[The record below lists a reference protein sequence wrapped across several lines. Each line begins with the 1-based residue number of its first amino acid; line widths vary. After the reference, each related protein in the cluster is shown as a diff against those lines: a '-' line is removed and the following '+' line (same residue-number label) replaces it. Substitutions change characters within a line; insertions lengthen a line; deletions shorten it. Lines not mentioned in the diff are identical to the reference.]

1 MEKNCKMWRSGLAM
15 LLALCLLI
23 SACPITTF
31 AASTGSDPVKYVSV
45 GDSMTNGN
53 GFVGYNQDQHANGY
67 DFFGNKG
74 VYGDAAYPNQFEKYL
89 AELNQ
94 DRGVEHTKLALSG
107 LRAENLLYL
116 LGITDSKPA
125 DGYNVYH
132 AYAGNP
138 SEAKI
143 REHYQTAMAEADII
157 SLALGSASFNAYF
170 VDRALKLLGI
180 GGSFTEEAPQMTLD
194 DALAMMDD
202 GAEKQLVITAYN
214 TMMSEIS
221 NAVPAEMVA
230 KYKLEELCNLATYTT
245 ASFVQSYKEI
255 LNWIGVNNDD
265 AEVVLVGVA
274 NPIAGM
280 NISGEGFSFDLGS
293 AMEKVCTAISA
304 YIGTLPA
311 ALQAD
316 GKYQNMKFYY
326 AAQPSNAETIA
337 AMVDDLAATGWGVV
351 DRVDGSVVRA
361 KIRDAYDKYVASMVA
376 PVLANVPAEHHN
388 AVHEIIYAGMEA
400 AMVES
405 LKSPEIKLEAIEKF
419 DVDNG
424 MAGMFEKAPVDAI
437 QAVLGAASPEV
448 AAAAY
453 ESAVEAFAKYF
464 CSEDVRPV
472 IYLFAMNLVG
482 NGLCTHPAPATHDKI
497 AASVIAAYGKHT
509 VQDEIKENVEY
520 TLSEL
525 KGFLD
530 NMDPETTAVIKDKIA
545 NSEVMLK
552 ATTAN
557 LELSEKSVYVALGD
571 GSAKPKGYVELVG
584 DYLKSEFGIKSVRN
598 YAVTGNTVGA
608 ELEKVTSRAE
618 IAEASLI
625 TIGFGNV
632 TMLHNAIRYAGTID
646 YDWEKLV
653 GEELLPYV
661 EEALASV
668 YGKIA
673 EMGLDEKWTDRLGSI
688 VEGFAYSA
696 VEYAIGLPKL
706 VEEIRTVNAD
716 ALIVV
721 VGQYNPMSGVV
732 LDLGGTTVEM
742 SEYIDG
748 LVEGV
753 VLHGIGYA
761 MLSGE
766 VIFVEASE
774 VDISSTDKIWTEDDL
789 IFTLLLNGFS
799 ELYPSEAGDRYIADQ
814 ILTAVNTTE
823 YKPGSPFR
831 DVAEGVYYY
840 DAVLWAVE
848 NDITKGTGD
857 GTTFEP
863 NAGCTRAQIA
873 TFLWRAAG
881 CPAPK
886 STVMPFKDVP
896 ANAYYATAV
905 LWAAEKGITKG
916 TGDGTTF
923 EPETTC
929 TRAQI
934 VTMLCRYRKGIAIP
948 SANLFK
954 DVPVTAYY
962 ASAVAWA
969 VKNGITTGTGDGTT
983 FEPDATCTRG
993 QIVTFL
999 YRCLKK

>member
-1 MEKNCKMWRSGLAM
+1 MERIPKMWRSGLAM

-23 SACPITTF
+23 SACPVTAF
-31 AASTGSDPVKYVSV
+31 ATSTGSDPVKYVSV
-45 GDSMTNGN
+45 GDSMTNGS
-53 GFVGYNQDQHANGY
+53 GFVGYNQDQHTGGY

-89 AELNQ
+89 VELNQ

-116 LGITDSKPA
+116 LGVNDGKPA

-143 REHYQTAMAEADII
+143 REHYQTAMTEADVI
-157 SLALGSASFNAYF
+157 SLALGNASFNAYF
-170 VDRALKLLGI
+170 ADRALRIFGI
-180 GGSFTEEAPQMTLD
+180 GGNFTDEEPQMTLD
-194 DALAMMDD
+194 DALAMMEDET
-202 GAEKQLVITAYN
+202 EKQLVITAYN
-214 TMMSEIS
+214 ILMSELS
-221 NAVPAEMVA
+221 SSVPAEMA
-230 KYKLEELCNLATYTT
+230 TQYKLEELCNLATYTT
-245 ASFVQSYKEI
+245 ASFIQSYKEI
-255 LNWIGVNNDD
+255 INWIGEHNGD
-265 AEVVLVGVA
+265 AEVILVGVA
-274 NPIAGM
+274 NSNAGM
-280 NISGEGFSFDLGS
+280 IISGEDFKFDLGA
-293 AMEKVCTAISA
+293 AMEKVYTGISA

-316 GKYQNMKFYY
+316 GKYENMKFYY
-326 AAQPSNAETIA
+326 AAQPANAETIG
-337 AMVDDLAATGWGVV
+337 AMVDELAAAGWSVV
-351 DRVDGSVVRA
+351 DRVDGSVIRT
-361 KIRDAYDKYVASMVA
+361 KIRAAYDQHVAPMVA

-388 AVHEIIYAGMEA
+388 TVHNMIYAGMEA
-400 AMVES
+400 AVVES
-405 LKSPEIKLEAIEKF
+405 LKSSEIKLEAIEKF
-419 DVDNG
+419 NIANG
-424 MAGMFEKAPVDAI
+424 MAGLFDKAPVDAVL
-437 QAVLGAASPEV
+437 AVLGAASPEA

-453 ESAVEAFAKYF
+453 EAAVDAFAKYF
-464 CSEDVRPV
+464 CSEDVLPI
-472 IYLFAMNLVG
+472 IYLFAMSLVG
-482 NGLCTHPAPATHDKI
+482 DGISAHPTPATHDKI
-497 AASVIAAYGKHT
+497 AASVIAAYGNHT

-520 TLSEL
+520 ALSEL

-530 NMDPETTAVIKDKIA
+530 NLDPETTAAIQNEIA
-545 NSEVMLK
+545 NSEVVLK

-571 GSAKPKGYVELVG
+571 GSAKFKGYVELVG
-584 DYLKSEFGIKSVRN
+584 NYLKSEFGIKSVRN
-598 YAVTGNTVGA
+598 HAVTGNTVGA
-608 ELEKVTSRAE
+608 ELEKVASRAE
-618 IAEASLI
+618 IADASLI
-625 TIGFGNV
+625 TIGFSNV

-646 YDWEKLV
+646 YDWVELV
-653 GEELLPYV
+653 GEEMLPYV
-661 EEALASV
+661 EEALATL
-668 YGKIA
+668 YTKIA
-673 EMGLDEKWTDRLGSI
+673 EMGLDEKWSNRLGSI

-706 VEEIRTVNAD
+706 VKEIRTVNAD
-716 ALIVV
+716 ALVVV

-732 LDLGGTTVEM
+732 LDVGGATLDM

-748 LVEGV
+748 LVDAV
-753 VLHGIGYA
+753 TVHGIGYA

-766 VIFVEASE
+766 MIFVEAPE
-774 VDISSTDKIWTEDDL
+774 VDITSTDKVWTEDDL
-789 IFTLLLNGFS
+789 IFGLLLNGFS
-799 ELYPSEAGDRYIADQ
+799 ELYPSESGDRYIADQ
-814 ILTAVNTTE
+814 ILKAVHTTE

-886 STVMPFKDVP
+886 STAMPFKDVP

-923 EPETTC
+923 EPDTTC

-934 VTMLCRYRKGIAIP
+934 VTMLCRYKKGIAVAAMNP
-948 SANLFK
+948 FK